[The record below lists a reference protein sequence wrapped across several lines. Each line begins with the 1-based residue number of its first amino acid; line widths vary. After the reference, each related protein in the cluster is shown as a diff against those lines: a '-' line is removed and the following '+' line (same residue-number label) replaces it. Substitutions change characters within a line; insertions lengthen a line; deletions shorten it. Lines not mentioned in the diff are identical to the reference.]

1 LMHKYIQY
9 QKKVNLVIEY
19 EKKVNIN
26 FFVQNISH
34 LEQLNYVLFILTS
47 FLLIGI
53 LTLSKF

>member
-1 LMHKYIQY
+1 MKKIKYY
-9 QKKVNLVIEY
+9 
-19 EKKVNIN
+19 